1 MSEEVVKAPVGHGRP
16 WNDDSIKPFVRI
28 ENLSKHFGEFAAVD
42 QVSLDIYEGELFSIL
57 GGSGSGKTTLL
68 RMLAGFETPTDGRI
82 VIDGMDMVNIPA
94 HERPVNMMF
103 QSYALFPHMTVAGN
117 IAYGLKRD
125 GIAKGEIEERVANI
139 LKLVQMSEFA
149 KRKPQQLSGGQRQR
163 VALARA
169 IVKRPKVLLL
179 DEPMGALDRK
189 LREETQFEL
198 AKIQY
203 NTGIT
208 FIVVTHDQEE
218 AMTLSTRIA
227 VMNEGKFPQIGSPTE
242 IYEYPATRFTAD
254 FIGNINIFE
263 GEVSEADADG
273 ISVKVPKLGTSL
285 RASQP
290 GSVSKGSNVFL
301 AVRPEKI
308 WISRELPNAHGNTLL
323 TGIVEDQG
331 YFGNLSLYRVRLES
345 GEIIQVS
352 AQNRER
358 KAERTI
364 DWDDTVHIY
373 WENTATVVL
382 SE

>member
-1 MSEEVVKAPVGHGRP
+1 MSEEQVKAPVGHGRP

-68 RMLAGFETPTDGRI
+68 RMLAGFETPTAGSI

-125 GIAKGEIEERVANI
+125 GMAKGEIEERVADI
-139 LKLVQMSEFA
+139 LKLVQMSELA
-149 KRKPQQLSGGQRQR
+149 RRKPQQLSGGQRQR

-179 DEPMGALDRK
+179 DEPMGALDKK
-189 LREETQFEL
+189 LRAETQFEL

-227 VMNEGKFPQIGSPTE
+227 VMNQGKFPQIGSPTE

-263 GEVSEADADG
+263 GEVSEADADE
-273 ISVKVPKLGTSL
+273 INVKVPKLGATL

-290 GSVSKGSNVFL
+290 GSVSKGSSVFL

-308 WISRELPNAHGNTLL
+308 WISRELPDAHGNTLL

-358 KAERTI
+358 KAERSI
-364 DWDDTVHIY
+364 DWDETVHIY

>member
-1 MSEEVVKAPVGHGRP
+1 MSEEQVKAPVGHGRP

-68 RMLAGFETPTDGRI
+68 RMLAGFEKPTAGRI
-82 VIDGMDMVNIPA
+82 VIDGMDMVDIPA

-125 GIAKGEIEERVANI
+125 GMAKGKIEERVADI
-139 LKLVQMSEFA
+139 LKLVQMSELA
-149 KRKPQQLSGGQRQR
+149 RRKPQQLSGGQRQR

-198 AKIQY
+198 ANIQY

-227 VMNEGKFPQIGSPTE
+227 VMNQGKFPQIGSPTE
-242 IYEYPATRFTAD
+242 IYEYPASRFTAD

-273 ISVKVPKLGTSL
+273 INVRVPKLGATL

-290 GSVSKGSNVFL
+290 GSVSKGSSVFL

-308 WISRELPNAHGNTLL
+308 WISRELPDAHGNTLL

-358 KAERTI
+358 KAERSI
-364 DWDDTVHIY
+364 DWDETVHIY